1 MSIVR
6 GILTLCLMLS
16 FIMLVVWLYGK
27 RNKHVYDYAAR
38 LPLEKDEEFYSG
50 VNVKENELGGRSK
63 QA

>member
-38 LPLEKDEEFYSG
+38 LPLEKDEEFHSG
-50 VNVKENELGGRSK
+50 VKENELGGRSK

>member
-16 FIMLVVWLYGK
+16 FITLVVWLYGK

-38 LPLEKDEEFYSG
+38 VPLERDEGSCSDENAVGLSSG
-50 VNVKENELGGRSK
+50 SK